1 MIETLPLLSSDW
13 RLWDWAQSN
22 GNATVAQM
30 AAAYE
35 AIVNQGMCADF
46 SRLVWNDLV
55 DMTANAIGAAG
66 LTWDSTYGSA
76 NDCKIS
82 SSLGVLTASA
92 FNGVAQNIYNFG
104 FVRWRWSIN
113 KDSPGYVGRNE
124 FRGYSEYKENCDL
137 LYGWY
142 IIELALKL
150 NRMLEVLKDEADF
163 SEFERI
169 MQVLSYQNSNVA
181 AGAAAALNY
190 INEADSIGRVSL
202 ATARVLEQNA
212 SVSGYS
218 YQKGILI
225 PRMPNMFEAK
235 MQTSSEVKAVAE
247 RLQTQAMQYAGNTQ
261 SLTNTV
267 LTELVFV
274 GYLRHLL
281 PSVTKVRASI
291 EASNILFLNAVQRA
305 ESKLFSK
312 LTASNIWLMQS
323 HSHGD
328 TYVKPDLIRL
338 ESLRIETKSR
348 VNSFASPNM
357 NLMDRKPMRGLGIVE
372 SMGESMLQYLVPQ
385 YMKWDKFSLSYPQ
398 AKANAVMPYLLT
410 VEALGES
417 CVKSKSNVFPSV
429 VFTEIEKSISSVAA
443 MVRAVQLKRIEAV
456 AAGETTSN
464 GSGIRCLNAI
474 RMNAQEKAWSETD
487 AKVEKG
493 IPMLMNADGKAQSA
507 GMGQPNVMPRKLL
520 STREFSCGDSNAS
533 VAAVGASVLKA
544 IVEAASKVVAALS
557 FYQNV
562 VEWTDPVRNGNNLF
576 ITHAWNSWRDGK
588 ETFIDIAKFYVPIRE
603 NGDLYIRSAY
613 LSYADGDKGFI
624 DMSVYYEPVRTEND
638 LHIKGAQVAY
648 SDGNEGFVDM
658 DVYYEPKQTGKNLY
672 LRSAGSLK
680 GVIDN
685 G

>member
-13 RLWDWAQSN
+13 RLWDWSQSN
-22 GNATVAQM
+22 GNATVEQM

-35 AIVNQGMCADF
+35 AIVNQGLCVDF

-66 LTWDSTYGSA
+66 LAWDSTYGSA

-104 FVRWRWSIN
+104 FVRWRWSMN

-137 LYGWY
+137 LCGWY

-225 PRMPNMFEAK
+225 PRMPNIFEAK
-235 MQTSSEVKAVAE
+235 MQASSEAKAVAE

-261 SLTNTV
+261 SLTNSV
-267 LTELVFV
+267 LTDLVFV

-338 ESLRIETKSR
+338 ESLRIEIKSR
-348 VNSFASPNM
+348 VNSYASLNM
-357 NLMDRKPMRGLGIVE
+357 NVMDRKPMRGLGIVE
-372 SMGESMLQYLVPQ
+372 SMGESVLQYLVPQ

-398 AKANAVMPYLLT
+398 AKVNVAMAHTMI
-410 VEALGES
+410 ALSLMES
-417 CVKSKSNVFPSV
+417 CVKSESNVCRTVPVSG
-429 VFTEIEKSISSVAA
+429 IEKSISSVAA
-443 MVRAVQLKRIEAV
+443 IVRAVQLKRMEAV
-456 AAGETTSN
+456 AAGETISN
-464 GSGIRCLNAI
+464 GSEIKCSDAI
-474 RMNAQEKAWSETD
+474 RMNAQGKARSATD
-487 AKVEKG
+487 AAVEKG
-493 IPMLMNADGKAQSA
+493 IPMLMEAAGKAQSQ
-507 GMGQPNVMPRKLL
+507 GTGQSNVMPRKL
-520 STREFSCGDSNAS
+520 FSVNEIVQGKSIATVEKAESKRMNAINR
-533 VAAVGASVLKA
+533 A
-544 IVEAASKVVAALS
+544 ICNVVAELS
-557 FYQNV
+557 FYEDAR
-562 VEWTDPVRNGNNLF
+562 EWIDPVQ
-576 ITHAWNSWRDGK
+576 TES
-588 ETFIDIAKFYVPIRE
+588 
-603 NGDLYIRSAY
+603 DLYIQQAWDIRKNENVIY
-613 LSYADGDKGFI
+613 I
-624 DMSVYYEPVRTEND
+624 DE
-638 LHIKGAQVAY
+638 
-648 SDGNEGFVDM
+648 
-658 DVYYEPKQTGKNLY
+658 
-672 LRSAGSLK
+672 
-680 GVIDN
+680 
-685 G
+685 